1 MGQANQYV
9 DIPLRVG
16 YLPPVEKNLLKLWR
30 KYKKRKGG
38 DFLVVDALAD
48 NGEDFLPL

>member
-1 MGQANQYV
+1 MLIFLYGSDTYRLSKK
-9 DIPLRVG
+9 I
-16 YLPPVEKNLLKLWR
+16 VEIVEE
-30 KYKKRKGG
+30 YKKRKGG